1 MDAAL
6 TTFSVSYAYT
16 LIAILEAAII
26 HRISEAGYG
35 FHVR

>member
-16 LIAILEAAII
+16 VIAILKAAVI
-26 HRISEAGYG
+26 HRIFKAGYG